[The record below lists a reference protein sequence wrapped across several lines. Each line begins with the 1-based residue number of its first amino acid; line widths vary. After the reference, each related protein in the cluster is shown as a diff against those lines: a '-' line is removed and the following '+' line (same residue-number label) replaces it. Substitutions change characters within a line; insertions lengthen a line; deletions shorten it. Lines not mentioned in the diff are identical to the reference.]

1 MEKDDVKQNIAKSA
15 SQANHETSS
24 QNSVSIS
31 APTYQL
37 QADVAQLEQEG
48 EEKSGKPES
57 REYKIDSV
65 SVANSQASGKS
76 HASLSAP
83 TYQLRADVAQL
94 EQEGEEKSSDEK
106 SSHVSQGSDG
116 LPNDIKSGIES
127 LSGLSMDDVKV
138 NFNSTKP
145 AQLKAHAYAQGS
157 NIEIGPG
164 QEKHLPH
171 EAWHVV
177 QQKQG
182 RVQPTM
188 QMKGQVNVNDDKGLE
203 KEADVMGEKAVQM
216 KTDTPPDLS
225 KSLTSSSIQGIVQR
239 VEKDVIVTGVSH
251 LVEMQG
257 KSLQAR
263 DYGNDD
269 SGPEIIHG
277 QELVIDTDSKVRS
290 RRGPNQEAQN
300 KEEPTK
306 TNREVDQEGEH
317 IYNWYKVL
325 KIDGKAAQ
333 ANMYVREDV
342 FNDIVADN
350 ERGAA
355 ANFIT
360 NSNTVVDAVTAV
372 PATIIGN
379 EGITGAADALNG
391 KTAFTNTAGTI
402 PKLDDNGN
410 KVLDENGKV
419 VMVNATSDGDRDKA
433 AAMGQ
438 VGDYMTGVTGILGMA
453 SGFVALGDPEA
464 KATDLIMAALDIEQ
478 GAMKTGEAVS
488 KLVHTY
494 SGSDSPTTASQF
506 GSTFESFGAAFGAI
520 KEGFQGMHK
529 LIKLINDHQDYSTQ
543 EKATAAGEIAKHA
556 LESAKGII
564 LSIKA
569 AMELVNGSASGG
581 LMAAV
586 PGLDIAISGVNMIM
600 QGYYLH
606 ISNNSRTVM
615 NDRRKE
621 LRGEHQHGDKFDDAS
636 EEYRK
641 YDAAVSNKKAVLKD
655 YLDEYN
661 NPKTKKKR
669 KDKIKPKI
677 DRLEIEIET
686 LEKHTVE
693 DVSREE
699 VAEYTMATELRD
711 ANKKRVVRQGIHLVT
726 EMAKIAGSIATLTGV
741 GAMAGVGIKGAAAAT
756 DLALPAAR
764 MAKQKAR
771 DVKAKS
777 NAKDKLDEGSIMQK
791 GKFYNLD
798 TSKSSM
804 AKNDF
809 RIKQVKYLIKLI
821 VDAAYKDPEKDKASF
836 KNVQNYLKASGV
848 SERKLFKKNGD
859 PQKQIKILLDAFQQR
874 EL

>member
-1 MEKDDVKQNIAKSA
+1 MEKDDIKENKVRSA
-15 SQANHETSS
+15 SQANLESTSE
-24 QNSVSIS
+24 NVASIA

-37 QADVAQLEQEG
+37 QVDVSQLAKE
-48 EEKSGKPES
+48 
-57 REYKIDSV
+57 D
-65 SVANSQASGKS
+65 
-76 HASLSAP
+76 
-83 TYQLRADVAQL
+83 
-94 EQEGEEKSSDEK
+94 DEK
-106 SSHVSQGSDG
+106 LSDKKETHLSQGSDG
-116 LPNDIKSGIES
+116 LPNDLKSGIEN
-127 LSGLSMDDVKV
+127 LSGLAMDDVTV
-138 NFNSTKP
+138 NYNSAKP

-188 QMKGQVNVNDDKGLE
+188 QMKGQVNVNDDQGLE
-203 KEADVMGEKAVQM
+203 KEADIMGDKALQM
-216 KTDTPPDLS
+216 QIDSPLAPPPD
-225 KSLTSSSIQGIVQR
+225 SSSNRASSIIQR

-251 LVEMQG
+251 LVKMKG

-263 DYGNDD
+263 EEVGE
-269 SGPEIIHG
+269 EIIHG

-290 RRGPNQEAQN
+290 RRGPNQESQN
-300 KEEPTK
+300 EEDPSK
-306 TNREVDQEGEH
+306 SNREVDQEGEH

-325 KIDGKAAQ
+325 KIDGKAAK
-333 ANMYVREDV
+333 ANLYVREDV
-342 FNDIVADN
+342 FKDIVADK

-355 ANFIT
+355 ANFVT
-360 NSNTVVDAVTAV
+360 NSSAVLDAVTEV

-379 EGITGAADALNG
+379 EGISGAADALNG

-402 PKLDDNGN
+402 PKLDSNGN
-410 KVLDENGKV
+410 KVRDENGNV
-419 VMVNATSDGDRDKA
+419 VMVNATSDSDRQKA
-433 AAMGQ
+433 AVMGQ
-438 VGDYMTGVTGILGMA
+438 VGDYMTGATGILGMA

-556 LESAKGII
+556 LESAKGIV

-621 LRGEHQHGDKFDDAS
+621 IRKAAGNKGDQFDDAS

-641 YDAAVSNKKAVLKD
+641 YDAEVSNKKAVLAD
-655 YLDEYN
+655 YKKEFDDPE
-661 NPKTKKKR
+661 TKQKR
-669 KDKIKPKI
+669 KDKIGPKI
-677 DRLEIEIET
+677 QRLEQEIAT
-686 LEKHTVE
+686 LELHE
-693 DVSREE
+693 HDDVSREE

-741 GAMAGVGIKGAAAAT
+741 GAMAGAGIKGAAAAT

-777 NAKDKLDEGSIMQK
+777 NAKDKLDEDSIMKK

-809 RIKQVKYLIKLI
+809 RIKQVKYLIKMI
-821 VDAAYKDPEKDKASF
+821 IDTAYKDPEQDKADF
-836 KNVQNYLKASGV
+836 EKVQDYLKASGV

-859 PQKQIKILLDAFQQR
+859 PQKQIKILLDAFEQR